1 MYFVPELPD
10 IEVLWARQRPIVT
23 AMLVLSVLGTAW
35 HVLILLAWVFV
46 FGLAGQIA
54 GIVATSMYVCN
65 CGASH
70 VTGPIRSMR
79 AALTASLALTG
90 VSAVLSFYIVVGER
104 GDGMCCSLMPSA
116 TFARRRQL
124 DHVPPSAVACVIGD
138 IGLGILSVLHIVGY
152 GIFLYLGVGVWKA
165 ATRVIREL
173 PTGMQVRSRLWP
185 LQCGLLAIAAM
196 PVMRGIRASQNIVV
210 NVPRQYELREAAPT
224 TNGIPIA
231 AGVPVRL
238 GQDAA

>member
-90 VSAVLSFYIVVGER
+90 VSAVLSFYIVV
-104 GDGMCCSLMPSA
+104 
-116 TFARRRQL
+116 
-124 DHVPPSAVACVIGD
+124 VACVIGD

-173 PTGMQVRSRLWP
+173 PTGMQ
-185 LQCGLLAIAAM
+185 
-196 PVMRGIRASQNIVV
+196 NIVV